1 MKRYLTAVLLLLLS
15 LPAAAQSARDSVAL
29 ATARWQTT
37 PLGNGAEARTAQVE
51 LFGAPQHLALV
62 IYPERA
68 FATRVVQVD
77 GRGRIPSRIGQEA
90 GAEAAINGSYFN
102 MREVDPI
109 TFTLSDGKVVNR
121 GTMHNSPLSNG
132 VVAARGRK
140 DNRVEV
146 FPCDS
151 ADYARIARRYRQALV
166 AGPMLVH
173 EGKELTYDTQDVIFT
188 RRHPRSVVGT
198 RSDGRVVLLVIDG
211 RSEEHAAGTTVAET
225 AYIARQLGLT
235 EALNLDGGGSSSLWT
250 RQEGVL
256 NHPTDNR
263 RYDHE
268 GERSVP
274 NGIVVLKR

>member
-1 MKRYLTAVLLLLLS
+1 MKRYLSGALLLLLA
-15 LPAAAQSARDSVAL
+15 LPAAAQTSRDSVAL
-29 ATARWQTT
+29 ATAQWQTVR
-37 PLGNGAEARTAQVE
+37 LDNGAEARTTRVE
-51 LFGAPQHLALV
+51 LFGAPQNLSLV
-62 IYPERA
+62 IYPGRD
-68 FATRVVQVD
+68 FTTRVVQVD
-77 GRGRIPSRIGQEA
+77 GRGRVPSRLGEEA
-90 GAEAAINGSYFN
+90 GADVAINGSYFN
-102 MREVDPI
+102 MKEVEPI
-109 TFTLSDGKVVNR
+109 TFTLSDGKVVCR
-121 GTMHNSPLSNG
+121 GKMHNSPLSNG

-140 DNRVEV
+140 GNRVEV

-151 ADYARIARRYRQALV
+151 ADYAHIARKYRSALV

-173 EGKELTYDTQDVIFT
+173 KGREMTYDSQDILFT

-198 RSDGRVVLLVIDG
+198 RPDGRVVLLVIDG
-211 RSEEHAAGTTVAET
+211 RFPEQAAGTTIAET
-225 AYIARQLGLT
+225 AYVARQLGLT

-274 NGIVVLKR
+274 NGLVVLGR

>member
-15 LPAAAQSARDSVAL
+15 LPAAAQSVRDSVAL

-198 RSDGRVVLLVIDG
+198 RSDGRVMLLVIDG

-225 AYIARQLGLT
+225 AYIARQLELT

>member
-15 LPAAAQSARDSVAL
+15 LPAAAQSVRDSVAL

-151 ADYARIARRYRQALV
+151 ALM
-166 AGPMLVH
+166 P
-173 EGKELTYDTQDVIFT
+173 ELAEPILMSEPT
-188 RRHPRSVVGT
+188 
-198 RSDGRVVLLVIDG
+198 LL
-211 RSEEHAAGTTVAET
+211 
-225 AYIARQLGLT
+225 
-235 EALNLDGGGSSSLWT
+235 
-250 RQEGVL
+250 
-256 NHPTDNR
+256 
-263 RYDHE
+263 
-268 GERSVP
+268 P
-274 NGIVVLKR
+274 NP

>member
-140 DNRVEV
+140 DNCVEV

>member
-15 LPAAAQSARDSVAL
+15 LSAAAQSVRDSVAL

-151 ADYARIARRYRQALV
+151 ADYARIARRYRQALA

>member
-15 LPAAAQSARDSVAL
+15 LSAAAQSVRDSVAL

-198 RSDGRVVLLVIDG
+198 RSDGRVMLLVIDG